1 MSNPIAIGLSKWG
14 CNLSICRC
22 GNGLMRAVI
31 LNEVKD
37 LLRGI
42 VEIIIEVVGVNS
54 EKIPPVSG

>member
-1 MSNPIAIGLSKWG
+1 
-14 CNLSICRC
+14 
-22 GNGLMRAVI
+22 MRAVI